1 MDIESLIGKE
11 VNKLVLPKG
20 FESAPLYKIL
30 KNGKTK
36 KKWRKFK
43 KES

>member
-20 FESAPLYKIL
+20 FENAPLYKIL

-43 KES
+43 K